1 MQCGHCF
8 CLSCIQQF
16 ITCDGLMYNCG
27 LCERM
32 YYQPP
37 IFSLNMS
44 NLAQHYSNESAD
56 NSELT
61 DFFSNVFDNED
72 IVTAVDNDT
81 GE

>member
-1 MQCGHCF
+1 
-8 CLSCIQQF
+8 
-16 ITCDGLMYNCG
+16 MYNCG

-81 GE
+81 GEWATI